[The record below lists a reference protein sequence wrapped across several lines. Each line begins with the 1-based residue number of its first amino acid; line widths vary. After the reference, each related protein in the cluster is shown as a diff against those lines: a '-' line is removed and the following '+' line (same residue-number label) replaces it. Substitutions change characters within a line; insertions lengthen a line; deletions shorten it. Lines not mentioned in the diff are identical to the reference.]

1 MLLALDFMQRKKV
14 VHRDIK
20 PDNVLINSIEDQS
33 EYEIRIADFGFAV
46 FTERDQYLTHKCGT
60 PGYVAPEMFLSEE
73 GYSYKAD
80 IFSLGALFFNLL
92 TGRYLFSGE
101 NMEQTLR
108 RNVRCDLSGV
118 AKYLTHTSKNCKD
131 LLICMLNSNP
141 DQRPTASEA
150 LAHPWFNNEK
160 DIIRDLLIMNEVMC
174 EDAIG

>member
-1 MLLALDFMQRKKV
+1 M
-14 VHRDIK
+14 
-20 PDNVLINSIEDQS
+20 
-33 EYEIRIADFGFAV
+33 
-46 FTERDQYLTHKCGT
+46 FT
-60 PGYVAPEMFLSEE
+60 SEE

-80 IFSLGALFFNLL
+80 LFSLGALFFNLL

-108 RNVRCDLSGV
+108 RNVRCDISGI

-131 LLICMLNSNP
+131 LLTRMLRPNP
-141 DQRPTASEA
+141 DLRPTESEA